1 MARSYSRSARPRS
14 KGDKFTA
21 IILSVFAVL
30 AVGTAIIAFN
40 LVRDVV
46 AGWGITD
53 IPGAPV
59 DTSGTASNGN
69 IAVPNGPQASQPM
82 QSAGGPA
89 AKAWDGSR
97 RVTALLMGL
106 DFRDWEANEPASRTD
121 SMMLITYDPVS
132 NTAGMLSIPRDMWV
146 YIPGFDYGKINTAY
160 YLGEVNKLPGGG
172 PALAVQTVEQF
183 MGVPI
188 DFYAQIDFNSF
199 IKFIDEI
206 GCIDIKVRV
215 PITIDPLGQSNTR
228 TLQPGTQPLCG
239 ADALAYARQRHTD
252 GGDFDR
258 ALRQQEVILAVR
270 NQIFNLG
277 KLPELISKSPKLYS
291 DIASGLRTNLT
302 LSQVVQL
309 ALAAQKVPKE
319 NIKQAII
326 GTDDCQIA
334 MSADGLSIL
343 IPNPDQ
349 IRIRR
354 DSIFAS
360 GGPLAPV
367 ALAPTAVEAAN
378 AQANAPSDVEGAT
391 ATPIP
396 VADLTT
402 LMVNEQAR
410 LMVQNGTSTGGLAE
424 RVGQY
429 FQSIGMNVIGT
440 GNASQPYSAM
450 TLVDYS
456 GKPYTMKFLAQ
467 LMQIPSDHIFS
478 QYDPNQPGDV
488 AIIIGDNWQSIPNLP
503 Q

>member
-1 MARSYSRSARPRS
+1 MARTISRTSRPRRR
-14 KGDKFTA
+14 GDRVTA
-21 IILSVFAVL
+21 VILSIFAVL
-30 AVGTAIIAFN
+30 AVGTAIIAFM
-40 LVRDVV
+40 LVKNVV
-46 AGWGITD
+46 AGWVMPD
-53 IPGAPV
+53 VPGAPV
-59 DTSGTASNGN
+59 DASGNAGN
-69 IAVPNGPQASQPM
+69 IAVPNGPQASQPL
-82 QSAGGPA
+82 QSSGGPA

-121 SMMLITYDPVS
+121 SMMLVTYDPIS

-160 YLGEVNKLPGGG
+160 YLGEINKLPGGG

-183 MGVPI
+183 LGVPI

-206 GCIDIKVRV
+206 GCIDLKVRV
-215 PITIDPLGQSNTR
+215 PITIDPLGAGNTK
-228 TLQPGTQPLCG
+228 TLKPGTQPLCG

-277 KLPELISKSPKLYS
+277 KLPELIAKSPTLYA

-326 GTDDCQIA
+326 GTDDTQIA

-343 IPNPDQ
+343 IPNPDN
-349 IRIRR
+349 IRIVR

-360 GGPLAPV
+360 GGPIAPV
-367 ALAPTAVEAAN
+367 VLAPTSVSQPAA
-378 AQANAPSDVEGAT
+378 AAAAPGDVPAT

-410 LMVQNGTSTGGLAE
+410 LMVQNGTQTAGLGE
-424 RVGQY
+424 RAGQY

-440 GNASQPYSAM
+440 GNADQLYSQM

-456 GKPYTMKFLAQ
+456 GKPYTMKFLAAM
-467 LMQIPSDHIFS
+467 MQIPSDHIFS
-478 QYDPNQPGDV
+478 RFDPNAPGDV
-488 AIIIGDNWQSIPNLP
+488 AIIIGDNWQSVLKLP
-503 Q
+503 

>member
-1 MARSYSRSARPRS
+1 MARSTSRTARPRR
-14 KGDKFTA
+14 KEDRVTA

-30 AVGTAIIAFN
+30 AVVTAIIAFMMVKN
-40 LVRDVV
+40 VV
-46 AGWGITD
+46 AGWVMPD
-53 IPGAPV
+53 VPGAPV
-59 DTSGTASNGN
+59 DTSGSGTN
-69 IAVPNGPQASQPM
+69 IQLPDSAQASQPM
-82 QSAGGPA
+82 QSSDGPA

-106 DFRDWEANEPASRTD
+106 DYRDWEANEPASRTD
-121 SMMLITYDPVS
+121 SMMLVTYDPIS

-183 MGVPI
+183 LGVPI

-206 GCIDIKVRV
+206 GCIDLKVRV
-215 PITIDPLGQSNTR
+215 PITIDPLGAGNTK

-326 GTDDCQIA
+326 GTDDTQIA

-343 IPNPDQ
+343 IPNPDK
-349 IRIRR
+349 IRIER
-354 DSIFAS
+354 DKIFAS
-360 GGPLAPV
+360 GGPVAPV
-367 ALAPTAVEAAN
+367 VLAPTSASNAAAPAV
-378 AQANAPSDVEGAT
+378 PEGEKVT

-402 LMVNEQAR
+402 LMVAEQAR
-410 LMVQNGTSTGGLAE
+410 LMVQNGTQTAGLGE
-424 RVGQY
+424 RAGQY
-429 FQSIGMNVIGT
+429 FQSLGMNVIGT
-440 GNASQPYSAM
+440 GNADQLYTQM

-456 GKPYTMKFLAQ
+456 GKPYTMKFLAEM
-467 LMQIPSDHIFS
+467 MQIPSDHIFS
-478 QYDPNQPGDV
+478 RYDPNAPGDV
-488 AIIIGDNWQSIPNLP
+488 AIILGDNWQSVLNLP
-503 Q
+503 

>member
-1 MARSYSRSARPRS
+1 M
-14 KGDKFTA
+14 
-21 IILSVFAVL
+21 
-30 AVGTAIIAFN
+30 
-40 LVRDVV
+40 
-46 AGWGITD
+46 
-53 IPGAPV
+53 
-59 DTSGTASNGN
+59 
-69 IAVPNGPQASQPM
+69 
-82 QSAGGPA
+82 
-89 AKAWDGSR
+89 
-97 RVTALLMGL
+97 
-106 DFRDWEANEPASRTD
+106 
-121 SMMLITYDPVS
+121 
-132 NTAGMLSIPRDMWV
+132 
-146 YIPGFDYGKINTAY
+146 
-160 YLGEVNKLPGGG
+160 
-172 PALAVQTVEQF
+172 AVQTVEQF
-183 MGVPI
+183 LGVPI

-199 IKFIDEI
+199 VKFIDEI
-206 GCIDIKVRV
+206 GCIDLKVRV
-215 PITIDPLGQSNTR
+215 PITIDPLGQGNTK

-277 KLPELISKSPKLYS
+277 KLPDLIAKSPKLYS

-343 IPNPDQ
+343 IPNPDK
-349 IRIRR
+349 IRLVR

-360 GGPLAPV
+360 GGPIAPV
-367 ALAPTAVEAAN
+367 VLAPTPAGDTVQAA
-378 AQANAPSDVEGAT
+378 APAAADPAAT
-391 ATPIP
+391 ATPIS

-424 RVGQY
+424 RAGQY

-440 GNASQPYSAM
+440 GNANQPYSAM
-450 TLVDYS
+450 SLVDYT

-467 LMQIPSDHIFS
+467 LLQITPDHIFS

-488 AIIIGDNWQSIPNLP
+488 AIIIGENWQNTLKLP
-503 Q
+503 

>member
-1 MARSYSRSARPRS
+1 MAKKIFRITRPRPR
-14 KGDKFTA
+14 GDRVTA
-21 IILSVFAVL
+21 VILAIFAVL
-30 AVGTAIIAFN
+30 AVGTAIVAFSIVKN
-40 LVRDVV
+40 LV
-46 AGWGITD
+46 AGWTMPD
-53 IPGAPV
+53 LPGAPV
-59 DTSGTASNGN
+59 DLGGETSNNNTLPDSE
-69 IAVPNGPQASQPM
+69 QAAQSM
-82 QSAGGPA
+82 QSSDSSA

-121 SMMLITYDPVS
+121 SMMLVTYDPVS
-132 NTAGMLSIPRDMWV
+132 NTAGILSIPRDMWV

-160 YLGEVNKLPGGG
+160 YLGEINQLPGGG
-172 PALAVQTVEQF
+172 PALAVSTVEQF
-183 MGVPI
+183 LGVPI

-215 PITIDPLGQSNTR
+215 PITIDPLGQGNTR

-258 ALRQQEVILAVR
+258 ATRQQEVILAVR
-270 NQIFNLG
+270 NQIFNLNL
-277 KLPELISKSPKLYS
+277 LPEMISKAPKIYS

-302 LSQVVQL
+302 MSQVIQL

-326 GTDDCQIA
+326 GTQDTKIA
-334 MSADGLSIL
+334 TSPDGLSIL
-343 IPNPDQ
+343 IPNPDN
-349 IRIRR
+349 IRNVR

-360 GGPLAPV
+360 GGPIAPV
-367 ALAPTAVEAAN
+367 VLAPTSVSQPAA
-378 AQANAPSDVEGAT
+378 AASSDVPAT

-402 LMVNEQAR
+402 LMVSEQAR
-410 LMVQNGTSTGGLAE
+410 LMVQNGTQDASLGE
-424 RVGQY
+424 RFGVY

-440 GNASQPYSAM
+440 GNADKLYSQM
-450 TLVDYS
+450 TLVDYT
-456 GKPYTMKFLAQ
+456 GNPYTMKYLAG
-467 LMQIPSDHIFS
+467 LLQIPSSQIFS
-478 QYDPNQPGDV
+478 RYDPNYMGDV
-488 AIIIGDNWQSIPNLP
+488 AIIIGDNWQSVMPSLP
-503 Q
+503 

>member
-1 MARSYSRSARPRS
+1 MARTITRSARPRPRA
-14 KGDKFTA
+14 DRVTA
-21 IILSVFAVL
+21 IILTVFAVL
-30 AVGTAIIAFN
+30 AVATAIIAFM
-40 LVRDVV
+40 LVKNVV
-46 AGWGITD
+46 AGWVMPD
-53 IPGAPV
+53 VPGAPV
-59 DTSGTASNGN
+59 DINADPNAITIPSGD
-69 IAVPNGPQASQPM
+69 QASQPL
-82 QSAGGPA
+82 QSPDGMA

-106 DFRDWEANEPASRTD
+106 DFRDWEAGEPASRTD
-121 SMMLITYDPVS
+121 SMMLLTYDPVS

-146 YIPGFDYGKINTAY
+146 YIPGFDYAKINTAY
-160 YLGEVNKLPGGG
+160 YLGEINKLPGGG

-183 MGVPI
+183 LGVPI

-206 GCIDIKVRV
+206 GCIDLKVRV
-215 PITIDPLGQSNTR
+215 PITIDPLGQGNTK

-277 KLPELISKSPKLYS
+277 KLPGLISKSPKLYA

-319 NIKQAII
+319 NIKQAVL
-326 GTDDCQIA
+326 GTNDTQIA

-343 IPNPDQ
+343 IPVPDA
-349 IRIRR
+349 IRVTR
-354 DSIFAS
+354 DSVFAT

-367 ALAPTAVEAAN
+367 VLAPTSANPELQTPSAN
-378 AQANAPSDVEGAT
+378 AT
-391 ATPIP
+391 AVPVPI
-396 VADLTT
+396 ADLGA
-402 LMVNEQAR
+402 LMSAEQAR
-410 LMVQNGTSTGGLAE
+410 IMVQNGTQTGGLAE
-424 RVGQY
+424 KAGEYLR
-429 FQSIGMNVIGT
+429 SSGMNVVGT
-440 GNASQPYSAM
+440 GNADQQYSQI

-456 GKPYTMKFLAQ
+456 GKPYTMKFLAE
-467 LMQIPSDHIFS
+467 MMKVSNDHIFS
-478 QYDPNQPGDV
+478 RYDPNQVGDIAV
-488 AIIIGDNWQSIPNLP
+488 IIGDNWQDVLP
-503 Q
+503 LK

>member
-1 MARSYSRSARPRS
+1 MARSTSRTARPRR
-14 KGDKFTA
+14 KEDRVTA

-30 AVGTAIIAFN
+30 AVVTAIIAFMMVKN
-40 LVRDVV
+40 VV
-46 AGWGITD
+46 AGWVMPD
-53 IPGAPV
+53 VPGAPV
-59 DTSGTASNGN
+59 DTSGSGTN
-69 IAVPNGPQASQPM
+69 IQLPDSAQASQPM
-82 QSAGGPA
+82 QSSDGPA

-106 DFRDWEANEPASRTD
+106 DYRDWEANEPASRTD
-121 SMMLITYDPVS
+121 SMMLVTYDPIS
-132 NTAGMLSIPRDMWV
+132 NTAGMLSIPRDVWV

-183 MGVPI
+183 LGVPI

-206 GCIDIKVRV
+206 GCIDLKVRV
-215 PITIDPLGQSNTR
+215 PITIDPLGAGNTK

-326 GTDDCQIA
+326 GTDDTQIA

-343 IPNPDQ
+343 IPNPDK
-349 IRIRR
+349 IRIER
-354 DSIFAS
+354 DKIFAS
-360 GGPLAPV
+360 GGPVAPV
-367 ALAPTAVEAAN
+367 VLAPTSASNAAAPAV
-378 AQANAPSDVEGAT
+378 PEGEKVT

-402 LMVNEQAR
+402 LMVAEQAR
-410 LMVQNGTSTGGLAE
+410 LMVQNGTQTAGLGE
-424 RVGQY
+424 RAGQY
-429 FQSIGMNVIGT
+429 FQSLGMNVIGT
-440 GNASQPYSAM
+440 GNADQLYTQM

-456 GKPYTMKFLAQ
+456 GKPYTMKFLAEM
-467 LMQIPSDHIFS
+467 MQIPSDHIFS
-478 QYDPNQPGDV
+478 RYDPNAPGDV
-488 AIIIGDNWQSIPNLP
+488 AIILGDNWQSVLNLP
-503 Q
+503 

>member
-1 MARSYSRSARPRS
+1 MARTISRSARTRPRA
-14 KGDKFTA
+14 DRVTA
-21 IILSVFAVL
+21 VILSVFAVL
-30 AVGTAIIAFN
+30 AVATAIIAFM
-40 LVRDVV
+40 LVKNVV
-46 AGWGITD
+46 AGWIMPD
-53 IPGAPV
+53 VPGAPV
-59 DTSGTASNGN
+59 DITAGGD
-69 IAVPNGPQASQPM
+69 IALPDSPQASQPM
-82 QSAGGPA
+82 QSSNGPA

-106 DFRDWEANEPASRTD
+106 DFRDWEANEPAARTD
-121 SMMLITYDPVS
+121 SMMLVTYDPVT

-146 YIPGFDYGKINTAY
+146 NIPGYDYAKINTAY
-160 YLGEVNKLPGGG
+160 YIGEINKLPGGG

-183 MGVPI
+183 LGVPI

-199 IKFIDEI
+199 IQFIDEI
-206 GCIDIKVRV
+206 GCIDLKVRV
-215 PITIDPLGQSNTR
+215 PITIDPLGQGNTK

-309 ALAAQKVPKE
+309 ALAAQQVPKE

-326 GTDDCQIA
+326 GTDDTQIA

-343 IPNPDQ
+343 IPNPDN
-349 IRIRR
+349 IRIVR
-354 DSIFAS
+354 DSVFAS
-360 GGPLAPV
+360 GGPIAPV
-367 ALAPTAVEAAN
+367 VLAPTSASQDVVAV
-378 AQANAPSDVEGAT
+378 PEGTEVT

-402 LMVNEQAR
+402 LMVAEQAR
-410 LMVQNGTSTGGLAE
+410 LMVQNGTTTGGLAE
-424 RVGQY
+424 RAGQY
-429 FQSIGMNVIGT
+429 FQSIGMTVIGT
-440 GNASQPYSAM
+440 GNADQQYSQM
-450 TLVDYS
+450 TLVDYT
-456 GKPYTMKFLAQ
+456 GKPYTMKFLAEM
-467 LMQIPSDHIFS
+467 LQIPSDHVFS
-478 QYDPNQPGDV
+478 RYDPNLPGDV
-488 AIIIGDNWQSIPNLP
+488 AIIIGDNWQQVLTLP
-503 Q
+503 

>member
-1 MARSYSRSARPRS
+1 MTRSYSRSARPRA
-14 KGDKFTA
+14 KGDRITA
-21 IILSVFAVL
+21 VILSVFAIL
-30 AVGTAIIAFN
+30 AVGTAILAFMMVKN
-40 LVRDVV
+40 VV
-46 AGWGITD
+46 AGWVMPD
-53 IPGAPV
+53 VPGAPV
-59 DTSGTASNGN
+59 DASGGASTDN
-69 IAVPNGPQASQPM
+69 IQVPSGPQASQPM
-82 QSAGGPA
+82 QSGDGPA

-106 DFRDWEANEPASRTD
+106 DYRDWEANEPASRTD
-121 SMMLITYDPVS
+121 SMMLVTYDPVS
-132 NTAGMLSIPRDMWV
+132 NTAGMMSIPRDMWV

-183 MGVPI
+183 LGVPI
-188 DFYAQIDFNSF
+188 DFYAQIDFGSF

-206 GCIDIKVRV
+206 GCIDLKVRV
-215 PITIDPLGQSNTR
+215 PITIDPLGQGNTK
-228 TLQPGTQPLCG
+228 TLKVGTQPLCG

-343 IPNPDQ
+343 IPNPDKV
-349 IRIRR
+349 RIVR

-360 GGPLAPV
+360 GGPVAPV
-367 ALAPTAVEAAN
+367 VLAPTAASDTA
-378 AQANAPSDVEGAT
+378 AQAAAPADATAGT

-410 LMVQNGTSTGGLAE
+410 LMVQNGTTTGGLAE
-424 RVGQY
+424 RAGQY

-440 GNASQPYSAM
+440 GNANQAYGQMS
-450 TLVDYS
+450 LVDYT

-488 AIIIGDNWQSIPNLP
+488 AIIIGENWQSVLKLP
-503 Q
+503 

>member
-1 MARSYSRSARPRS
+1 MARSNYRSARPRP
-14 KGDKFTA
+14 KGDRVTA
-21 IILSVFAVL
+21 VLLSIFAVL
-30 AVGTAIIAFN
+30 AVGTAIIAFSIVKN
-40 LVRDVV
+40 VV
-46 AGWGITD
+46 AGWVMPD
-53 IPGAPV
+53 VPGAPV
-59 DTSGTASNGN
+59 DASGGTSTDN
-69 IAVPNGPQASQPM
+69 IQVPTGPQASQPM
-82 QSAGGPA
+82 QAGDGPA

-121 SMMLITYDPVS
+121 SMMLVTYDPIS
-132 NTAGMLSIPRDMWV
+132 NTAGMMSIPRDMWV

-183 MGVPI
+183 LGVPI

-199 IKFIDEI
+199 VKFIDEI

-215 PITIDPLGQSNTR
+215 PITIDPLGQGNTK

-258 ALRQQEVILAVR
+258 ALRQQEVMLAVR

-343 IPNPDQ
+343 IPNPDK
-349 IRIRR
+349 IRVVR

-360 GGPLAPV
+360 GGPIAPV
-367 ALAPTAVEAAN
+367 VLAPTPVADT
-378 AQANAPSDVEGAT
+378 AQAAAAAPADPAAT
-391 ATPIP
+391 ATPIS

-410 LMVQNGTSTGGLAE
+410 LMVQNGTTTGGLAE
-424 RVGQY
+424 RAGAY
-429 FQSIGMNVIGT
+429 FQSIGMNVVGV
-440 GNASQPYSAM
+440 GNANQPYGQMS
-450 TLVDYS
+450 LIDYS

-467 LMQIPSDHIFS
+467 LMQIPPDRIFS

-488 AIIIGDNWQSIPNLP
+488 AVIIGENWQSVLTLP
-503 Q
+503 

>member
-1 MARSYSRSARPRS
+1 MARSNYRSARPRP
-14 KGDKFTA
+14 KGDRITA
-21 IILSVFAVL
+21 VILSVFAVL
-30 AVGTAIIAFN
+30 AVATAIVAFM
-40 LVRDVV
+40 LVKNVV
-46 AGWGITD
+46 AGWVMPD
-53 IPGAPV
+53 VPGAPV
-59 DTSGTASNGN
+59 DTSGGTNGTN
-69 IAVPNGPQASQPM
+69 IQVPSGPQASQPM
-82 QSAGGPA
+82 QSGDGPA

-121 SMMLITYDPVS
+121 SMMLVTYDPVS
-132 NTAGMLSIPRDMWV
+132 NTAGMMSIPRDMWV

-183 MGVPI
+183 LGVPI
-188 DFYAQIDFNSF
+188 DFYAQIDFGSF
-199 IKFIDEI
+199 VKFIDEI
-206 GCIDIKVRV
+206 GCIDLKVRV
-215 PITIDPLGQSNTR
+215 PITIDPLGQGNTKV
-228 TLQPGTQPLCG
+228 LQPGTQPLCG

-343 IPNPDQ
+343 IPNPDKV
-349 IRIRR
+349 RVVR
-354 DSIFAS
+354 DSVFAS
-360 GGPLAPV
+360 GGPVAPV
-367 ALAPTAVEAAN
+367 VLAPTAASNPA
-378 AQANAPSDVEGAT
+378 AQAAAPADAVAGT

-424 RVGQY
+424 RAGQY

-440 GNASQPYSAM
+440 GNANQPYSAM
-450 TLVDYS
+450 SLVDYS

-467 LMQIPSDHIFS
+467 LLNISPDHIFS

-488 AIIIGDNWQSIPNLP
+488 AIIIGENWQDVLKLP
-503 Q
+503 

>member
-1 MARSYSRSARPRS
+1 MARTISRSTRPRRR
-14 KGDKFTA
+14 GDRATA
-21 IILSVFAVL
+21 VILSIFAVL
-30 AVGTAIIAFN
+30 AVGTAIIAFM
-40 LVRDVV
+40 LVKNVV
-46 AGWGITD
+46 ASWIMPD
-53 IPGAPV
+53 VPGAPV
-59 DTSGTASNGN
+59 DINGDAAN
-69 IAVPNGPQASQPM
+69 IGLPDSPQASQPL
-82 QSAGGPA
+82 QSSGGPA

-121 SMMLITYDPVS
+121 SMMLVTYDPVT

-160 YLGEVNKLPGGG
+160 YLGEINKLPGGG

-183 MGVPI
+183 LGVPI

-206 GCIDIKVRV
+206 GCIDLKVRV
-215 PITIDPLGQSNTR
+215 PITIDPLGQGNTV

-239 ADALAYARQRHTD
+239 AAALAYARQRHTD

-258 ALRQQEVILAVR
+258 ATRQQEVIMAVR
-270 NQIFNLG
+270 NQIFNLNM
-277 KLPELISKSPKLYS
+277 LPGLISKSPKIYS

-319 NIKQAII
+319 NIKQAVI
-326 GTDDCQIA
+326 GTDDTQIA

-343 IPNPDQ
+343 IPNPDN
-349 IRIRR
+349 IRLVR
-354 DSIFAS
+354 DSVFAS
-360 GGPLAPV
+360 GGPIAPV
-367 ALAPTAVEAAN
+367 VLAPTSENQPAA
-378 AQANAPSDVEGAT
+378 AAPPDGVQFT

-402 LMVNEQAR
+402 LMVSEQAR
-410 LMVQNGTSTGGLAE
+410 LMVQNGTQTAGLGE

-440 GNASQPYSAM
+440 GNADQLYSQM

-456 GKPYTMKFLAQ
+456 GKPYTMKFLAEM
-467 LMQIPSDHIFS
+467 MQIRSDHIFS
-478 QYDPNQPGDV
+478 RYDPNAPGDV
-488 AIIIGDNWQSIPNLP
+488 AIIIGDNWQSVLTTLP
-503 Q
+503 

>member
-1 MARSYSRSARPRS
+1 MQA
-14 KGDKFTA
+14 GD
-21 IILSVFAVL
+21 
-30 AVGTAIIAFN
+30 
-40 LVRDVV
+40 
-46 AGWGITD
+46 
-53 IPGAPV
+53 
-59 DTSGTASNGN
+59 
-69 IAVPNGPQASQPM
+69 
-82 QSAGGPA
+82 GPA

-121 SMMLITYDPVS
+121 SMMLVTYDPIS
-132 NTAGMLSIPRDMWV
+132 NTAGMMSIPRDMWV

-183 MGVPI
+183 LGVPI

-199 IKFIDEI
+199 VKFIDEI

-215 PITIDPLGQSNTR
+215 PITIDPLGQGNTK

-258 ALRQQEVILAVR
+258 ALRQQEVMLAVR

-343 IPNPDQ
+343 IPNPDK
-349 IRIRR
+349 IRVVR

-360 GGPLAPV
+360 GGPIAPV
-367 ALAPTAVEAAN
+367 VLAPTPVADT
-378 AQANAPSDVEGAT
+378 AQAAAAAPADPAAT
-391 ATPIP
+391 ATPIS

-410 LMVQNGTSTGGLAE
+410 LMVQNGTTTGGLAE
-424 RVGQY
+424 RAGAY
-429 FQSIGMNVIGT
+429 FQSIGMNVVGV
-440 GNASQPYSAM
+440 GNANQPYGQMS
-450 TLVDYS
+450 LIDYS

-467 LMQIPSDHIFS
+467 LMQIPPDRIFS

-488 AIIIGDNWQSIPNLP
+488 AVIIGENWQSVLTLP
-503 Q
+503 

>member
-1 MARSYSRSARPRS
+1 MARTISRTSRPRRRA
-14 KGDKFTA
+14 DRVTA

-30 AVGTAIIAFN
+30 ATGTAIVAFI
-40 LVRDVV
+40 LVKNVV
-46 AGWGITD
+46 AGWVMPD
-53 IPGAPV
+53 VPGAPV
-59 DTSGTASNGN
+59 DTGGN
-69 IAVPNGPQASQPM
+69 TTNMTLPDSPQNSQPL
-82 QSAGGPA
+82 QSSDGPA

-106 DFRDWEANEPASRTD
+106 DYRDWEANEPASRTD
-121 SMMLITYDPVS
+121 SMMLVTYDPIS

-146 YIPGFDYGKINTAY
+146 YIPGFDYAKINTAY
-160 YLGEVNKLPGGG
+160 YLGEINKLPGGG

-183 MGVPI
+183 LGVPI

-206 GCIDIKVRV
+206 GCIDLKVRV
-215 PITIDPLGQSNTR
+215 PITIDPLGSGNTK

-270 NQIFNLG
+270 NQVFNLG
-277 KLPELISKSPKLYS
+277 KLPELISKSPRLYA

-326 GTDDCQIA
+326 GTDDTQIA

-349 IRIRR
+349 VRIVR
-354 DSIFAS
+354 DTIFAS
-360 GGPLAPV
+360 GGPIAPV
-367 ALAPTAVEAAN
+367 VLAPTQAA
-378 AQANAPSDVEGAT
+378 AAPAAPAAEN
-391 ATPIP
+391 ATPTAIP
-396 VADLTT
+396 VADLTS
-402 LMVNEQAR
+402 LMVAEQAR
-410 LMVQNGTSTGGLAE
+410 LMVQNGTQTEGLGDK
-424 RVGQY
+424 VGQY
-429 FQSIGMNVIGT
+429 LISSGMTVIGT
-440 GNASQPYSAM
+440 GNADQHYSQM
-450 TLVDYS
+450 TLVDYT
-456 GKPYTMKFLAQ
+456 GKPYTMKFLAEM
-467 LMQIPSDHIFS
+467 MQIPTDHIFS
-478 QYDPNQPGDV
+478 RYDPNSPGDV
-488 AIIIGDNWQSIPNLP
+488 AIIIGDNWQQVLNIP
-503 Q
+503 